1 MIDEQHEELASLYV
15 FGLLEGAELSSF
27 EARLA
32 KDAALARLVREL
44 RESSAQLAFTAPD
57 AAPSAALRAKLL
69 GRVDTAAAWRAE
81 RTKVVP
87 FRTPMWLGWAAAAC
101 LAVTCAWLGQL
112 YLGSRFEAATLRDRQ
127 TLAEFQLRTARN
139 QIEAERLIANHQIT
153 DVTEQLAALD
163 RQLKSESDLAN
174 LKIATL
180 TALAG
185 NTPQALAVAVWDPAK
200 QQGVFTVD
208 KLPAA
213 ASDQDYELWV
223 IDPKK
228 PHPVSGGV
236 FTVSADGTSRVK
248 FRTEEAV
255 AAIAKFAVSLE
266 KKGGAAPH
274 GGPQGQVIMLSQ

>member
-15 FGLLEGAELSSF
+15 FGLLEGAELTAF
-27 EARLA
+27 ETRLA
-32 KDAALARLVREL
+32 TDPALARLVREL
-44 RESSAQLAFTAPD
+44 RETTAQLAFTAPD
-57 AAPSAALRAKLL
+57 ATPSAALRAKLL
-69 GRVDTAAAWRAE
+69 GRVDTAAAWRAQS
-81 RTKVVP
+81 KVVP
-87 FRTPMWLGWAAAAC
+87 FRTLVWLGWAAAAC
-101 LAVTCAWLGQL
+101 LAVACAWLGQL
-112 YLGSRFEAATLRDRQ
+112 YLGSRYETATLRDQ
-127 TLAEFQLRTARN
+127 QALAEFQLRSARN
-139 QIEAERLIANHQIT
+139 QLEAERLIADHQIT
-153 DVTEQLAALD
+153 SVTEQLAALD
-163 RQLKSESDLAN
+163 RQLKAEGDLAN

-185 NTPQALAVAVWDPAK
+185 NTPQALAVAVWNPTK
-200 QQGVFTVD
+200 QEGVFTVD
-208 KLPAA
+208 KLPVA
-213 ASDQDYELWV
+213 ASDKDYELWV

-236 FTVSADGTSRVK
+236 FTVGADGTSRVQ